1 MIDLR
6 SGRISDILPE
16 NLSSQLEVQAFGY
29 ALHRQIDKLLSMAE
43 KVSFL
48 TAIDR
53 ADEEILDYLAI
64 ELRTPCYKMEYSIEV
79 KRALILSTLPY
90 YMKMGTTYMVN
101 SIIQTIFGNGHIIEF
116 FEAGLEP
123 HHFAVTVKGAE
134 ATTRPTAEFREV
146 LEEVK
151 RKSQWLDYI
160 LLEFDTM
167 ESTLHIGGCM
177 GTSMTTPIAEQPDNI
192 KFEGTERLGGPV
204 GTITETPVTEQPDA
218 IRFRGTERLGGRAG
232 TISATRVV
240 EQQDKYEFSQP
251 ARVGGRLGSVI
262 TTAISEEPDYIDFRG
277 TLNTGGELNSIQ
289 STPLHENQGG

>member
-1 MIDLR
+1 MTDLR
-6 SGRISDILPE
+6 SGRITDILSD
-16 NLSSQLEVQAFGY
+16 NLSGQLEVQAFGY
-29 ALHRQIDKLLSMAE
+29 ALHRQIEKLLGIAE

-53 ADEEILDYLAI
+53 ASDEILDYLAI
-64 ELRTPCYKMEYSIEV
+64 ELRTPCYKMEYSTEV

-123 HHFAVTVKGAE
+123 HHFAVSIKGAE
-134 ATTRPTAEFREV
+134 ATTRPTSEFREV
-146 LEEVK
+146 LEQVK

-167 ESTLHIGGCM
+167 ESALHVGGCM

-192 KFEGTERLGGPV
+192 KFEGMERLGGPV
-204 GTITETPVTEQPDA
+204 GTIMATPVTEQPDN
-218 IRFRGTERLGGRAG
+218 IRFKDTERIGGLPG
-232 TISATRVV
+232 TISATPIA
-240 EQQDKYEFSQP
+240 EQPDEYKFRRP

-262 TTAISEEPDYIDFRG
+262 STAIPEDTG
-277 TLNTGGELNSIQ
+277 NNTRRLDHGRNI
-289 STPLHENQGG
+289 

>member
-1 MIDLR
+1 MTDLR
-6 SGRISDILPE
+6 SGRITDILPD
-16 NLSSQLEVQAFGY
+16 NLSSQLEAQAFGY
-29 ALHRQIDKLLSMAE
+29 ALHRQVEKLLGMAE

-53 ADEEILDYLAI
+53 ASDEILDYLAI
-64 ELRTPCYKMEYSIEV
+64 ELRTPCYKMEYSTEV

-123 HHFAVTVKGAE
+123 HHFAVSIKGAE
-134 ATTRPTAEFREV
+134 ATTRPTSEFREV
-146 LEEVK
+146 LEQVK

-204 GTITETPVTEQPDA
+204 GTIMATPVTEQQDN
-218 IRFRGTERLGGRAG
+218 IRFKDTERIGGLPG
-232 TISATRVV
+232 TISATPIA
-240 EQQDKYEFSQP
+240 EQPDAYKFRRHS
-251 ARVGGRLGSVI
+251 RIGGRLGSVI
-262 TTAISEEPDYIDFRG
+262 STAIPEDTG
-277 TLNTGGELNSIQ
+277 NNTRRLDHGRNI
-289 STPLHENQGG
+289 